1 MTGGAVGAGM
11 FALPIVSAG
20 VGFIWASLG
29 LLLVW
34 FATYRVSLMLMQT
47 NLEFSVGASFN
58 TIVKAKLGPGWVM
71 LNNFS
76 IAFIMYVLM
85 YAFTTAGASILDFTL
100 GQFMAAE
107 TLPSR
112 PYLSLI
118 FTLAIA
124 LLIWAGSSSVSR
136 ISVLALAVMLAIFA
150 LVVANLFGMVKL
162 SNLESSVSQ
171 LSYAGALLPVFVTA
185 FACGGL
191 VPSLLK
197 HYSGDATRVA
207 QCLRYGTLAS
217 LAIYLVWLVATL
229 GVLSTT
235 DLKTVIAQGGNMGD
249 LVAGLSAAG
258 AVDSLNMLLTV
269 FSHLAITTS
278 FLSVGLG
285 LFDFVLDILQ
295 HHQPALRRVLATL
308 ICFVPPAA
316 MSFVYPYGF
325 VSAISY
331 AGLAVCFSFFL
342 VPALMRAKSGRSQG
356 KAFMQIR
363 PGVLGVLLF
372 TFLVVGLKL
381 LAIGELLPTFR

>member
-20 VGFIWASLG
+20 VGFVWAALG

-34 FATYRVSLMLMQT
+34 FATYRVSLMLMQV
-47 NLEFSVGASFN
+47 NLEFPIGSSFN
-58 TIVKAKLGPGWVM
+58 TVVKQKLGPAWAL
-71 LNNFS
+71 LNNLS

-85 YAFTTAGASILDFTL
+85 YAFTTAGGSILDFTL
-100 GQFMAAE
+100 GIFVSAE
-107 TLPSR
+107 SLPSR
-112 PYLSLI
+112 PYLSII

-136 ISVLALAVMLAIFA
+136 FSGLALAIMLVLLG
-150 LVVANLFGMVKL
+150 LVVANLSGMVKL

-171 LSYAGALLPVFVTA
+171 LSYAGTMLPVFVTA

-191 VPSLLK
+191 VPSLVK
-197 HYSGDATRVA
+197 HYSGDPARVA
-207 QCLRYGTLAS
+207 ACLRYGTLAS
-217 LAIYLVWLVATL
+217 LAIYLVWLAVTL
-229 GVLSTT
+229 GVLTSTA
-235 DLKTVIAQGGNMGD
+235 LQEVVAQGGNMGD
-249 LVAGLSAAG
+249 LVAGLGAAG
-258 AVDSLNMLLTV
+258 DFGSLNLLLTV
-269 FSHLAITTS
+269 FSHLAIITS

-295 HHQPALRRVLATL
+295 HHRPTIRRVSAVV
-308 ICFVPPAA
+308 ICFVPPAV

-342 VPALMRAKSGRSQG
+342 VPALMKAKSGRVQG
-356 KAFMQIR
+356 GTTWQLQT
-363 PGVLGVLLF
+363 GVLGVFAFTLL
-372 TFLVVGLKL
+372 VIGLKL
-381 LAIGELLPTFR
+381 LAIAGLLPTFR